1 MNKSFLKCKDNI
13 FDLAKFTYVQNCHGT
28 ERMSTRGY
36 QRKVLTL
43 MQLPPICGNKRNLI
57 LKQPRQSGSTLEATL
72 FIMHKLLFEVG
83 VTITV
88 VSTKMERSCE
98 ILGKIAFSLK
108 NLPAEWYN
116 DGLSI
121 KFKKGEIK
129 NTAND
134 SVIIAKSYGT
144 LDSVEKFRK
153 DYLVTPRVNY
163 MFLDDFAFATEE
175 QQEHMVKV
183 IFPTITCGI
192 FNKIII
198 SSATNGTENSFYKL
212 CVEAMGA
219 KSPFL
224 MVEIPWWDVYNFNE
238 GNEKRADQIGAR
250 AWMRNTDCSSTIT
263 KIDFPTVRY
272 RSRKAG

>member
-1 MNKSFLKCKDNI
+1 MSKSFLNCKDNI
-13 FDLAKFTYVQNCHGT
+13 FDLAKFTYVQNCNGT

-72 FIMHKLLFEVG
+72 FIMHKLLFDEG

-88 VSTKMERSCE
+88 VSTKMERACE

-121 KFKKGEIK
+121 EFKKGEIR
-129 NTAND
+129 NTTTD
-134 SVIIAKSYGT
+134 SVILAKSYGT
-144 LDSVEKFRK
+144 LDNVENFRK
-153 DYLVTPRVNY
+153 DNLVTHKYLITPRVNY
-163 MFLDDFAFATEE
+163 MFLDDFAFATKE
-175 QQEHMVKV
+175 QQEHIVKV
-183 IFPTITCGI
+183 IFPTITCGV

-224 MVEIPWWDVYNFNE
+224 MVEIPWWDVYNFNVKE
-238 GNEKRADQIGAR
+238 MKKRADQIGAR
-250 AWMRNTDCSSTIT
+250 AWMREYGLFFD
-263 KIDFPTVRY
+263 DY
-272 RSRKAG
+272 DE

>member
-1 MNKSFLKCKDNI
+1 MSKSFINCKDNI

-72 FIMHKLLFEVG
+72 FIMHKLLFEPSAS
-83 VTITV
+83 IAV

-98 ILGKIAFSLK
+98 LLGKIDFSLK
-108 NLPAEWYN
+108 NLPKEWSK
-116 DGLSI
+116 DGVFTKSTKHMIWNNGNNSAISAQTYSTLSRQDAPM
-121 KFKKGEIK
+121 FK
-129 NTAND
+129 
-134 SVIIAKSYGT
+134 
-144 LDSVEKFRK
+144 
-153 DYLVTPRVNY
+153 YL
-163 MFLDDFAFATEE
+163 FLDDFAFAKDEY
-175 QQEHMVKV
+175 QEKIVNL
-183 IFPTITCGI
+183 IFPTIINRKDT
-192 FNKIII
+192 KIII

-224 MVEIPWWDVYNFNE
+224 MVEIPWWDVYNFNVKE
-238 GNEKRADQIGAR
+238 MKKRADQIGAR
-250 AWMRNTDCSSTIT
+250 AWMREYGLFFD
-263 KIDFPTVRY
+263 DY
-272 RSRKAG
+272 ED

>member
-108 NLPAEWYN
+108 
-116 DGLSI
+116 
-121 KFKKGEIK
+121 
-129 NTAND
+129 T
-134 SVIIAKSYGT
+134 
-144 LDSVEKFRK
+144 
-153 DYLVTPRVNY
+153 
-163 MFLDDFAFATEE
+163 FLR
-175 QQEHMVKV
+175 
-183 IFPTITCGI
+183 
-192 FNKIII
+192 
-198 SSATNGTENSFYKL
+198 NGTMTGCQS
-212 CVEAMGA
+212 
-219 KSPFL
+219 SSR
-224 MVEIPWWDVYNFNE
+224 
-238 GNEKRADQIGAR
+238 RARLKTRQ
-250 AWMRNTDCSSTIT
+250 TTLLS
-263 KIDFPTVRY
+263 
-272 RSRKAG
+272 